1 MIRINLLP
9 FRAARKRENIRQQ
22 VSIFILLII
31 FLVLGLS
38 YYSIHLDKKIKLIK
52 NEVSRI
58 ENEIA
63 KYKEKAKR
71 VNEIKKAISIYEKKV
86 DTIKSLKSRRRE
98 VIVLLDNMT
107 ELIIPEKMWL
117 VNLSIKRNTVVISG
131 TAFDQKIVADFMTR
145 LEKSPLFEKDVKLN
159 NLTMSNLG
167 NGVAM
172 QNFTLTCTKAAIQT
186 KEIIK
191 Q

>member
-38 YYSIHLDKKIKLIK
+38 YYSIHLEKKIKII
-52 NEVSRI
+52 ESEIVRV

-63 KYKEKAKR
+63 LYKEKAKR
-71 VNEIKKAISIYEKKV
+71 VNEIKKAIGIYKKKV
-86 DTIKSLKSRRRE
+86 TTIQSLKSRRRE
-98 VIVLLDNMT
+98 IIVLLDNMT

-117 VNLSIKRNTVVISG
+117 GNLSIKKTTVIISG

-145 LEKSPLFEKDVKLN
+145 LEKSPLFVKDVRLN

-167 NGVAM
+167 NGAAV

-186 KEIIK
+186 KETIK